1 METNLFCYFDINK
14 YKGLI
19 FVQIKDH
26 VNNNVHLLDDDY
38 LIDLSKAKSSS
49 LKGFII
55 ATNPLNE
62 LIDEN
67 WRNFMPGNLLC
78 LIWRNDLFQ
87 YRQKDQE
94 FLEKI
99 IAL

>member
-1 METNLFCYFDINK
+1 MFSDGTNLFCYFDINK

-67 WRNFMPGNLLC
+67 WETFMPGE
-78 LIWRNDLFQ
+78 LIVFNMA
-87 YRQKDQE
+87 K
-94 FLEKI
+94 
-99 IAL
+99 